1 MHDLRVTK
9 RDLYKH
15 AREYLA
21 YIGSLGG
28 RKSRRFLNKAFLGLL
43 LRSVL
48 FIYHRS
54 LTMHH

>member
-9 RDLYKH
+9 RDLHKH

-21 YIGSLGG
+21 YIGSPGR
-28 RKSRRFLNKAFLGLL
+28 RKSRRFHNNPFLGLL

-48 FIYHRS
+48 SVYHRP

>member
-1 MHDLRVTK
+1 MHDLCVTK
-9 RDLYKH
+9 RDLHKH

-28 RKSRRFLNKAFLGLL
+28 RKSRRFLNKAFIGLL

-54 LTMHH
+54 LMMHH